1 MRQPPATDRR
11 SAVWATCAVGI
22 GNEGVRTKP
31 AVPRSRRPAPARPDS
46 SEWFPG
52 ENPAFPPASAA
63 ITEIAASV
71 ATFRANDCNTLR
83 TSAGVA
89 ADSVHPPDV
98 GTTDLLH
105 IVADE
110 PLGIVRPGAE
120 YAEPAAPADEID
132 QIRDRRP
139 RCCDGT
145 GSERRMAPSDI
156 SPVECP
162 DSNSDI
168 GRIRSR
174 VTRPAPVCRVVL
186 SGGTAE
192 PVRMKRPAPPPMSI
206 ARRTWFQMD
215 GTVCHS
221 SSRRGGPVLRER
233 GTDPAPRRA
242 AGRYPCRAEPR
253 SPRVAF
259 RWQSSRRLGGPRTA
273 PRRPIRVWRRGPR
286 QRYADGIARPTKSPG
301 LPGPTPFEAR
311 QPVFCEV
318 FNRDFAIQSD
328 RLPEGRSS
336 APRFAAVLRRLTISH
351 ALPAI
356 APSR

>member
-1 MRQPPATDRR
+1 MPSQPPRQTR
-11 SAVWATCAVGI
+11 STRSVTV
-22 GNEGVRTKP
+22 VR
-31 AVPRSRRPAPARPDS
+31 
-46 SEWFPG
+46 
-52 ENPAFPPASAA
+52 
-63 ITEIAASV
+63 
-71 ATFRANDCNTLR
+71 
-83 TSAGVA
+83 
-89 ADSVHPPDV
+89 
-98 GTTDLLH
+98 
-105 IVADE
+105 
-110 PLGIVRPGAE
+110 
-120 YAEPAAPADEID
+120 
-132 QIRDRRP
+132 

-174 VTRPAPVCRVVL
+174 VTRPAPVCRVVS

-192 PVRMKRPAPPPMSI
+192 PVRMKRPAPPPMST

-221 SSRRGGPVLRER
+221 SSRRVGPVLRER
-233 GTDPAPRRA
+233 DTAPAPRRA
-242 AGRYPCRAEPR
+242 ASRHPCRAEPR

-259 RWQSSRRLGGPRTA
+259 RWQSSRRLGGPSNSTA
-273 PRRPIRVWRRGPR
+273 PAYPSLAARSSSTIRG
-286 QRYADGIARPTKSPG
+286 RYCSANPS
-301 LPGPTPFEAR
+301 LPDY
-311 QPVFCEV
+311 PVRLLSKLA
-318 FNRDFAIQSD
+318 NRDFATQSD

-356 APSR
+356 APSW